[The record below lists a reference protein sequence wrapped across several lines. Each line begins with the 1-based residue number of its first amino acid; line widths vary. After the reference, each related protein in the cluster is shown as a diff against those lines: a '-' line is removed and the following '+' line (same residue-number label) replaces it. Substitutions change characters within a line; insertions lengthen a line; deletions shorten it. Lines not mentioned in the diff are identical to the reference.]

1 MEKMMYDFT
10 KSDITKVYDEVD
22 RRINIAINDGDFTGC
37 VGSPEWQDEIDD
49 HRAVMMQGVYS
60 TLMVLAKDWSAV
72 VQMIRVE
79 EEERA

>member
-22 RRINIAINDGDFTGC
+22 RRINIAINDGDLE
-37 VGSPEWQDEIDD
+37 SQDEINDY
-49 HRAVMMQGVYS
+49 RAVMMQGVYS
-60 TLMVLAKDWSAV
+60 TLMVLAKDWPAV
-72 VQMIRVE
+72 VQMIMAE